1 MDFFGVGPAELA
13 LIMVIVLVVFG
24 PDQLPEIAKK
34 LGHATR
40 DIRRSINEMGGEV
53 NESLKPFQELK
64 DIANTVKNPTS
75 LLMAPSEEKKPDLDA
90 NLIVAEEPQAPAV
103 SSPGTESPAPAET
116 PPQPSPAPA
125 AEAPNSDQA
134 DDWSV

>member
-40 DIRRSINEMGGEV
+40 DIRRSINDMGGEV

-75 LLMAPSEEKKPDLDA
+75 LLTAPPEESKPDLDA
-90 NLIVAEEPQAPAV
+90 NLIVADEAQAPTVAT
-103 SSPGTESPAPAET
+103 PESEPTT
-116 PPQPSPAPA
+116 PVDTSPQPSAAPT
-125 AEAPNSDQA
+125 AEPPKSDQS